1 MSFRQLLCV
10 KLRWSLPIGFLSG
23 FAIVLKEKIG
33 EIGRMTAAMKDVQKD
48 NYLFSS
54 NAAFVEEQYA
64 LFLQDPSA
72 VGADWRA
79 LFSDEKFTAA
89 MAGNGAVVNE
99 ADHRAIREE
108 FKRLARHPHAA
119 QVTPSAESVSHCLD
133 AKQVAVL
140 QLINAYRFR
149 GHEHADLDPLEL
161 RDQDL
166 VPELHPAFHK
176 LGEADMDTVFNTG
189 SLVGKKTA
197 PLKDILEVLH
207 RSYCGHVGLEYMHIT
222 DTQQKRWVQQ
232 RVEGG
237 IQHEFSDAQRLDML
251 NSILA
256 ATEFERYLHTRYVGQ
271 KRFSLEGAECLIP
284 MLRQLVQQA
293 GENKV
298 DEVVIGMAHR
308 GRLNVLTNIL
318 GKAPSSLF
326 EEFEGNS
333 AGEAVNGSGD
343 VKYHQGF
350 SSDIETPGGIVHLAL
365 LFNPSHLEIVSPVVG
380 GSVRARQHRR
390 KDKAGSMV
398 LPVLIHGDAA
408 FSGQGVVMENFQMS
422 HARGFSVGGTV
433 HIIINNQIG
442 FTTSNP
448 LDSRSTTY
456 CTEVARMI
464 QAPIFHVNGDDP
476 EAVARV
482 MKIALDFRM
491 VYRKDVVVD
500 MVCYRRHGHSEAD
513 EPAATQ
519 PIMYKKIRQHARV
532 AQLYADQLLDDGLVT
547 AEQLDAI
554 NLQYRDKLDNGETVA
569 PDVANKYY
577 DKPYWVNWTPY
588 LDNEWHEDVDTR
600 KSQAY
605 VQDVVNRLN
614 KLPENVT
621 PHTSVRRILDER
633 EKMAK
638 GEMPMDWGFAE
649 TVAYASLVEEGFP
662 VRFSGQDSGRGT
674 FFHRH
679 AIIHDQQTGNSYT
692 PLQNLSEEQGDFVVI
707 DSLLSEEAVLAFE
720 YGYSTA
726 APYALV
732 IWEAQFGDFA
742 NGAQVVIDQFITS
755 GNAKWGRASGLVM
768 FLPHGFD
775 GQGPEHSSAR
785 LERYLQLCAENNV
798 QVCIPSE
805 PAQMFHML
813 RRQMLRKI
821 RMPLIVMTPK
831 SLLRHKLSTSRLE
844 DLSDGEFR
852 MVLDDPDG
860 LDTKKVSRV
869 VICSGKVFFDLLD
882 ARRKRELDNVALIRV
897 EQLYPF
903 PTEKFCDVLALYPKA
918 KQVVWC
924 QEEPQNQGAWQYIWP
939 TLRDAKREEQTL
951 SYAGRPASAAPA
963 VGSYKKHI
971 EQLQALIDTA
981 LSE

>member
-1 MSFRQLLCV
+1 
-10 KLRWSLPIGFLSG
+10 
-23 FAIVLKEKIG
+23 
-33 EIGRMTAAMKDVQKD
+33 MTAAMKDMQE
-48 NYLFSS
+48 NSYLFSS

-64 LFLQDPSA
+64 LFLKDPAA

-89 MAGNGAVVNE
+89 LTGGGAAGEEV
-99 ADHRAIREE
+99 DHQAIREE
-108 FKRLARHPHAA
+108 FKRLARQPHAA
-119 QVTPSAESVSHCLD
+119 VASGSPVSTQPCLD
-133 AKQVAVL
+133 AKQVSVL

-161 RDQDL
+161 HDRDL

-176 LGEADMDTVFNTG
+176 LGDADMDTVFNTG
-189 SLVGKKTA
+189 SLVGEETA
-197 PLKDILEVLH
+197 PLKEILEVL
-207 RSYCGHVGLEYMHIT
+207 RRAYCGHIGLEYMHIT

-232 RVEGG
+232 RVEDGG
-237 IQHEFSDAQRLDML
+237 SQCEFTDAQRLDML
-251 NSILA
+251 KSILA

-293 GENKV
+293 GESKV

-333 AGEAVNGSGD
+333 GGEAANGSGD

-350 SSDIETPGGIVHLAL
+350 SSDISTPGGIVHLAL

-390 KDKAGSMV
+390 KDKTGSMV

-408 FSGQGVVMENFQMS
+408 FSGQGVVMENLQMS
-422 HARGFSVGGTV
+422 QARGFSVGGTV

-519 PIMYKKIRQHARV
+519 PMMYKKIRQHARI
-532 AQLYADQLLDDGLVT
+532 AQLYADQLIDDGLIT
-547 AEQLDAI
+547 AEDLDAF
-554 NLQYRDKLDNGETVA
+554 NLEYREKLDGGETVA

-577 DKPYWVNWTPY
+577 DKPYWVDWNPY
-588 LDNEWHEDVDTR
+588 LGTDWNEDVDTR
-600 KSQAY
+600 KPQAY
-605 VQDVVNRLN
+605 VQDVVSRLN
-614 KLPENVT
+614 KLPENVS
-621 PHTSVRRILDER
+621 PHASVRRILDER
-633 EKMAK
+633 AKMAK
-638 GEMPMDWGFAE
+638 DEMPMDWGFAE
-649 TVAYASLVEEGFP
+649 TIAYASLVEAGYP
-662 VRFSGQDSGRGT
+662 IRLSGQDSGRGT

-679 AIIHDQQTGNSYT
+679 AIIHDQQTGDSYT
-692 PLQNLSEEQGDFVVI
+692 PLQNLKQDQGDFVVI
-707 DSLLSEEAVLAFE
+707 DSLLSEEAVLGFE

-755 GNAKWGRASGLVM
+755 GNSKWGRLSGLVM

-785 LERYLQLCAENNV
+785 LERYLQMCAENNV

-821 RMPLIVMTPK
+821 RTPLIVMTPK

-852 MVLDDPDG
+852 MVIDDPDE
-860 LDTKKVSRV
+860 LEIKKVSRV
-869 VICSGKVFFDLLD
+869 VICSGKIFFDLLD
-882 ARRKRELDNVALIRV
+882 ARRKRKLNNIALIRL

-903 PTEKFCDVLALYPKA
+903 PTEKFLDALARYSKA
-918 KQVVWC
+918 EQIVWC

-939 TLRDAKREEQTL
+939 MLRDSKSDKQTL

-971 EQLQALIDTA
+971 EQLQSLIDTA

>member
-1 MSFRQLLCV
+1 
-10 KLRWSLPIGFLSG
+10 
-23 FAIVLKEKIG
+23 
-33 EIGRMTAAMKDVQKD
+33 MTAAMKDMWD
-48 NYLFSS
+48 SSYLFSS

-64 LFLQDPSA
+64 AYQQDPSS

-79 LFSDEKFTAA
+79 LFADEKFSQA
-89 MAGNGAVVNE
+89 MTGGVAGYEV
-99 ADHRAIREE
+99 DHQAIREE
-108 FKRLARHPHAA
+108 FKRLARHPRAMVNTVPLAA
-119 QVTPSAESVSHCLD
+119 DKSCLD
-133 AKQVAVL
+133 AKQVSVL

-176 LGEADMDTVFNTG
+176 LNDADMETVFNTG
-189 SLVGKKTA
+189 SLVGEETA
-197 PLKDILEVLH
+197 PLKEILEVLR
-207 RSYCGHVGLEYMHIT
+207 RSYCGHIGLEYMHIT

-232 RVEGG
+232 RVESDGS
-237 IQHEFSDAQRLDML
+237 QNEFNKEQRLDML
-251 NSILA
+251 NSLLA

-298 DEVVIGMAHR
+298 IEVVIGMAHR

-318 GKAPSSLF
+318 GKAPNSLF

-333 AGEAVNGSGD
+333 GGEAVNGSGD

-365 LFNPSHLEIVSPVVG
+365 LFNPSHLEIISPVVG

-390 KDKAGSMV
+390 KDKTGSVV

-422 HARGFSVGGTV
+422 QARGFSIGGTV

-519 PIMYKKIRQHARV
+519 PMMYKKIRQHARV
-532 AQLYADQLLDDGLVT
+532 AQLYADQLIDDGLVT
-547 AEQLDAI
+547 AEDLDAI
-554 NLQYRDKLDNGETVA
+554 NLQYRDGLDNGETVA
-569 PDVANKYY
+569 PDVVNQYY
-577 DKPYWVNWTPY
+577 DKPYWVDWNPY
-588 LDNEWHEDVDTR
+588 LDADWNEGVDTC
-600 KSQAY
+600 KPQAY
-605 VQDVVNRLN
+605 VQDVMGRLN
-614 KLPENVT
+614 GLPENVT
-621 PHTSVRRILDER
+621 PHASVRRILDER
-633 EKMAK
+633 GKMAK
-638 GEMPMDWGFAE
+638 GEIPMDWGFAE
-649 TVAYASLVEEGFP
+649 TVAYASLVEEGYP
-662 VRFSGQDSGRGT
+662 IRLSGQDSGRGT

-679 AIIHDQQTGNSYT
+679 AIIHDQKTGSSYT
-692 PLQNLSEEQGDFVVI
+692 PLQHLVPEQGDFVAI
-707 DSLLSEEAVLAFE
+707 DSLLSEEAVLGFE

-755 GNAKWGRASGLVM
+755 GNAKWARLSGLVM

-785 LERYLQLCAENNV
+785 LERYLQMCAENNV
-798 QVCIPSE
+798 QVCVPSE
-805 PAQMFHML
+805 PAQMFHLL
-813 RRQMLRKI
+813 RRQMLRKM
-821 RMPLIVMTPK
+821 RTPLLVMTPK

-844 DLSDGEFR
+844 DLSDDTFR
-852 MVLDDPDG
+852 TVIADPDK
-860 LDTKKVSRV
+860 LNVKKVSRV
-869 VICSGKVFFDLLD
+869 VVCSGRVFFDLLD
-882 ARRKRELDNVALIRV
+882 ARRKRELENIALVRV

-903 PTEKFCDVLALYPKA
+903 PTEKFCGVLDMYPKA
-918 KQVVWC
+918 EQIVWC

-939 TLRDAKREEQTL
+939 TLRDSKRDKQIL

-971 EQLQALIDTA
+971 QQLQSLIDTA